1 MFSTGKA
8 TGLLSALVLV
18 ALMQASDGYGQSSDR
33 RLGQRQGGE
42 ITYEPRGPG
51 VIFDALDPALRK
63 WYVPQELYLEYG
75 WRQWE
80 YSNYAREQYQRYVG
94 TDREGDPF
102 YDLYG
107 NYLTRGWLIWDWN
120 QNQPGQ
126 FGSSLYKD
134 PRFSSWFSNVLVS
147 SDSRGQYYYAIT
159 AGNEIRTALT
169 PLTFAKPAF
178 NGIQMDFASDKYRG
192 TLLFSRISSPV
203 SGTNTRNQPEMVTNG
218 TNLMGGRVI
227 AEVGD
232 FVEVGATLVN
242 AHNSQTFEQAFERN
256 PLQGNLTANQGAFP
270 VRGLALVLSDD
281 SPEDGVA
288 GAALFSHEIIIT
300 TEDPAT
306 GRREEIRQRA
316 MVTDPAK
323 WPVVSGGF
331 SHEGFQSADGEEK
344 IVISYDLTDISY
356 TGPRPST
363 ITKITFDLVVAND
376 YRIQVWSDRQTGL
389 RAMPSLPLSGEDIDA
404 LAPALFEVARADG
417 NVSDNSNQT
426 RLTFDYGLP
435 TAQMVYGFTVDVKDV
450 MGFDA
455 YAELATS
462 RSYHQF
468 PSPTLIQAGRALSGF
483 SRDAEAWMVNVSRV
497 SYPFFAFGEAFSL
510 DPDYSTTAYVS
521 DGDGD
526 VLYDHTTRHLYE
538 FVEDNDD
545 QDRVPDWSRWRQ
557 GSGDANVFPGW
568 DENNDFVSDFNQND
582 SSILAN
588 RIPDYE
594 EPFFRYHSD
603 RPEFLFGIDLN
614 NNGWIDRFEN
624 DDLPDYPYR
633 TDQRGYNV
641 YGGAFVTPD
650 IRATLGRMR
659 VSSLSSDRKNN
670 TTYGLATFTQ
680 DHPRLGTVRVY
691 NMLKRTEDTIPDDRR
706 EMTPYVGLSTSN
718 LANIEDVLPARD
730 TWVNST
736 YLELGYRPAEG
747 LKMLTKLKYDL
758 YLQQGNAHE
767 RAGVGPVL
775 EERTHFFGLINKA
788 DYTYRFGGLEVQ
800 PRIKSE
806 YLNQAPFI
814 LDGDKREEWTGT
826 GSLLLR
832 HPMLSVSSIEGGV
845 EYHRVA
851 DLVLDEKEALAAN
864 RTGATGDSRSLVLA
878 VQWSNVSG
886 YQGYTLTT
894 QFGIMYTRVW
904 DELIVAGELGESV
917 KQNQGRELS
926 TTFITV
932 YAGL

>member
-1 MFSTGKA
+1 MLTTGKA
-8 TGLLSALVLV
+8 AGVLSVFVLIATLQV
-18 ALMQASDGYGQSSDR
+18 SDVWGQSSVR
-33 RLGQRQGGE
+33 RLGERRGGE

-51 VIFDALDPALRK
+51 VIFDALDPALKK
-63 WYVPQELYLEYG
+63 WYVPQELYELYG
-75 WRQWE
+75 WQQWE
-80 YSNYAREQYQRYVG
+80 YSNYAREQYQRYVN

-107 NYLTRGWLIWDWN
+107 NYLTRGWLVYDWN

-134 PRFSSWFSNVLVS
+134 PRFAGWFNSVLVS
-147 SDSRGQYYYAIT
+147 SDSRGQFHYAIT
-159 AGNEIRTALT
+159 AGNQIRTALT
-169 PLTFAKPAF
+169 PLTFSKPNF

-192 TLLFSRISSPV
+192 TLLFSRISFAVAGTTPKNAPV
-203 SGTNTRNQPEMVTNG
+203 TVTNG
-218 TNLMGGRVI
+218 TNLMGGRVV

-242 AHNSQTFEQAFERN
+242 AHNSQTFEDAFERN
-256 PLQGNLTANQGAFP
+256 PLKGTLAANQGAVP

-331 SHEGFQSADGEEK
+331 HHEGFQSADGDEK
-344 IVISYDLTDISY
+344 IVISYDLNDISY
-356 TGPRPST
+356 TGPRPNT

-389 RAMPSLPLSGEDIDA
+389 RPMPNLPLSGEDIDE
-404 LAPALFEVARADG
+404 LAPALFEVARAEG

-426 RLTFDYGLP
+426 RLVFEYGLP
-435 TAQMVYGFTVDVKDV
+435 TANMVYGFTIDVKDV
-450 MGFDA
+450 MGLDA
-455 YAELATS
+455 YAELAIS

-468 PSPTLIQAGRALSGF
+468 PNPSLAQADRALSSY
-483 SRDAEAWMVNVSRV
+483 SREAEALIVNVSKV
-497 SYPFFAFGEAFSL
+497 AYPFFAFGEAFSM
-510 DPDYSTTAYVS
+510 DPDYSTTAYLVDS
-521 DGDGD
+521 QGD
-526 VLYDHTTRHLYE
+526 VLYDHSARHLYE

-545 QDRVPDWSRWRQ
+545 QDRFSDWARFEQ

-568 DENNDFVSDFNQND
+568 DENIDFVSDFNQND
-582 SSILAN
+582 SAILPN
-588 RIPDYE
+588 RVPDYE

-614 NNGWIDRFEN
+614 NNNWVDRFEN
-624 DDLPDYPYR
+624 DDLADYPYKK
-633 TDQRGYNV
+633 DQRGYNV

-650 IRATLGRMR
+650 IRAALGRLG
-659 VSSLSSDRKNN
+659 VSSLSSDRKNH
-670 TTYGLATFTQ
+670 TTYGLVTFTH
-680 DHPRLGTVRVY
+680 DDPRFGAVRVY
-691 NMLKRTEDTIPDDRR
+691 DMLKRTRDTIPDDRR
-706 EMTPYVGLSTSN
+706 EMTPYLGLATGN
-718 LANIEDVLPARD
+718 LANIEDLLPARD

-736 YLELGYRPAEG
+736 YLELDYRPVSE
-747 LKMLTKLKYDL
+747 LKTITKIKYDL
-758 YLQQGNAHE
+758 YAQQGDAYE
-767 RAGVGPVL
+767 RGVGPVL
-775 EERTHFFGLINKA
+775 EDRTHFFGLINKA
-788 DYTYRFGGLEVQ
+788 DYTYRVGGLEVQ
-800 PRIKSE
+800 PKIKSE
-806 YLNQAPFI
+806 YLNQTPFI
-814 LDGDKREEWTGT
+814 LGGDERQEWTGT
-826 GSLLLR
+826 GILLLR
-832 HPMLSVSSIEGGV
+832 HPMLKASSLEAGL

-851 DLVLDEKEALAAN
+851 DLMLDEKEALAAN
-864 RTGATGDSRSLVLA
+864 RVGATGDSRSLVLA
-878 VQWSNVSG
+878 AQWSNVRE

-894 QFGIMYTRVW
+894 RFGIMYTRVW
-904 DELIVAGELGESV
+904 DEFIAAGDLGESV
-917 KQNQGRELS
+917 KEDRGRELG

>member
-1 MFSTGKA
+1 MLTGKA
-8 TGLLSALVLV
+8 AGVLSVFVLI
-18 ALMQASDGYGQSSDR
+18 ATMQASDVFGQSDR
-33 RLGQRQGGE
+33 GLGERRGGE

-51 VIFDALDPALRK
+51 VIFDALDPALKK
-63 WYVPQELYLEYG
+63 WYVPQELYELYG
-75 WRQWE
+75 WQQWE
-80 YSNYAREQYQRYVG
+80 YSNYARSQYQRYVG

-120 QNQPGQ
+120 QSQPGQ

-134 PRFSSWFSNVLVS
+134 PRFAGWFSRVLVS
-147 SDSRGQYYYAIT
+147 SDSKGQFHYAIT
-159 AGNEIRTALT
+159 AGNQIRTALT
-169 PLTFAKPAF
+169 PLTFSKPIF
-178 NGIQMDFASDKYRG
+178 NGIQMDFATDEYRG

-203 SGTNTRNQPEMVTNG
+203 AGTTSLKVPTTVTNA
-218 TNLMGGRVI
+218 TNLMGGRVV

-242 AHNSQTFEQAFERN
+242 AHNSQTFEDAFERN
-256 PLQGNLTANQGAFP
+256 PLKGALAANQGAVP

-316 MVTDPAK
+316 MVTDPAR

-331 SHEGFQSADGEEK
+331 HHEGFQSADGEEK

-363 ITKITFDLVVAND
+363 ITEITFDLVVAND

-389 RAMPSLPLSGEDIDA
+389 RPTPNLPLSGEDIDE
-404 LAPALFEVARADG
+404 LAPALFEVARAEG

-426 RLTFDYGLP
+426 RLVFEYGLP
-435 TAQMVYGFTVDVKDV
+435 TANMVYGFTMDVKDV

-455 YAELATS
+455 YAELAIS

-468 PSPTLIQAGRALSGF
+468 PNPSLAQADRALSSH
-483 SRDAEAWMVNVSRV
+483 SREAEALMVNVSKV
-497 SYPFFAFGEAFSL
+497 AYPFFAFGEAFSL
-510 DPDYSTTAYVS
+510 DPDYSTTAYLV
-521 DGDGD
+521 DGEGD
-526 VLYDHTTRHLYE
+526 VLYDHSTRHLYE

-545 QDRVPDWSRWRQ
+545 QDRFPDWTRWQQ

-582 SSILAN
+582 NLILSN

-594 EPFFRYHSD
+594 EPFFRYHAD

-614 NNGWIDRFEN
+614 NNNWVDRFEN
-624 DDLPDYPYR
+624 DDLADYPYR

-641 YGGAFVTPD
+641 YGGAFVTPGV
-650 IRATLGRMR
+650 RATLGRMR
-659 VSSLSSDRKNN
+659 VRSLSSDRKNH
-670 TTYGLATFTQ
+670 TTYGLVTFTH
-680 DHPRLGTVRVY
+680 DDSRFGAVRVY
-691 NMLKRTEDTIPDDRR
+691 DMLKRTRDTIPDDRR
-706 EMTPYVGLSTSN
+706 EMTPYVGLATAN
-718 LANIEDVLPARD
+718 LANIEDLLPARD
-730 TWVNST
+730 TWVNSA
-736 YLELGYRPAEG
+736 YLELDRPVGEVQTQ
-747 LKMLTKLKYDL
+747 TKIKYDL
-758 YLQQGNAHE
+758 YAQQGDAYE
-767 RAGVGPVL
+767 RGVGPVL
-775 EERTHFFGLINKA
+775 EDRTNFFGLINQA
-788 DYTYRFGGLEVQ
+788 DFTCRVGGLEVQ
-800 PRIKSE
+800 PKIKSE
-806 YLNQAPFI
+806 YLNQTPFI
-814 LDGDKREEWTGT
+814 LGGDERQEWTGT
-826 GSLLLR
+826 GILLLR
-832 HPMLSVSSIEGGV
+832 HPMLSSSSIEAGL
-845 EYHRVA
+845 EYRRVA
-851 DLVLDEKEALAAN
+851 DLTLDEKEALAAN
-864 RTGATGDSRSLVLA
+864 RVGATGDSRSLVLA
-878 VQWSNVSG
+878 AQWSNVRQYLG
-886 YQGYTLTT
+886 YVLTT
-894 QFGIMYTRVW
+894 QFGIMYTRVR
-904 DELIVAGELGESV
+904 DEFIAAGDLGESV
-917 KQNQGRELS
+917 KEDRGRELS